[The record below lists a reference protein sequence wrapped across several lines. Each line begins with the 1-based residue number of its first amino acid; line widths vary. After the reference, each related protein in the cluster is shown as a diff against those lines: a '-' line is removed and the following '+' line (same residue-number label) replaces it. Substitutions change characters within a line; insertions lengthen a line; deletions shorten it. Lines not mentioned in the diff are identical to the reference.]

1 MLNHFIKF
9 SLQNRLLISAAAI
22 ILLVYGFYSAVHLP
36 VDVLPDLNKPQVV
49 VFLEAEG
56 MAPEEVE
63 QLVTL
68 PVERTMNGAPGVEAV
83 RSNSTI
89 GLGMVF
95 VTFAYGTDVLKDRQI
110 VAEKLQLAQA
120 QLPEGVI
127 PAMGPISSIMGQIML
142 IGMSSDTTS
151 KADLRTLADYTIRPR
166 LLSVPGVAQV
176 IPIGGEVL
184 QYQVLLDPIRMNTSG
199 ISVDEVENALRN
211 SNSNSTGNFY
221 VRNGQE
227 ILIRNLGRI
236 TSLDDIKNLVIGE
249 RNNTPVL
256 VQNIA
261 EVSFGAKQKR
271 GDASVNGRPAVILA
285 VEKQPGVNTS
295 DLTEKITEAVSDLQ
309 KQVPE
314 DVKINPDVFQ
324 QKHFIENS
332 ISNVLAALL
341 DGSILV
347 IIILFIF
354 LFNLRTTVIS
364 LTAIPL
370 SIAITAIIFSQFGL
384 SVNTMTLGGL
394 AIAIGELV
402 DDAII
407 DVENVF
413 RRLKENRQSASPRSP
428 LLVIY
433 EASAEVRNSIV
444 YATVIVVLVFIPLFF
459 LGGVEG
465 RIFSPLGI
473 AYITSI
479 LSSLLVSLTVTPVM
493 CYYLLSKGK
502 LLESKDTVVV
512 QWLKKWDVKML
523 TRGLQKPKA
532 VLGGVSMLF
541 VIAIIMFLSFGSEF
555 LPEFNE
561 GSLTVNMFAR
571 PGIALAESN
580 KLGTIAEQQIM
591 KVPEVKYT
599 ARRTGRAELDEHAE
613 GVHSTEIEVELDY
626 SKLNRKKEV
635 VVNEIRN
642 KLDAM
647 KGVVV
652 VVGQPISHRLEHL
665 LSGVQAQVAIRL
677 YGSDLSMLRNFAD
690 QIKNSI
696 QNVKGVSD
704 LKVEQQV
711 LIPQLN
717 IKVDD
722 GKILKY
728 GLQKGDIVKDL
739 QTLFQGE
746 SVSQIIDGQKRF
758 DLVVRLSED
767 ARRDL
772 SLIQNTLISLPSGE
786 MIPIKNIA
794 EISEEPGPNTI
805 SHVNAQREITVSL
818 NASGRDLAGM
828 VREVKD
834 KIAAGVK
841 LPSGYFI
848 EYGGQYESQQA
859 ASRLI
864 LILSIVVLIVIALV
878 LYSHFKSFLLV
889 MQIMLNI
896 PLALIGS
903 VIAIWLTGGV
913 TSIAT
918 MVGFVTLTGIASR
931 NGIMRVSHYI
941 HLIKYEGEK
950 FNEQLIIRGSLERL
964 VPVMMTA
971 LVAAL
976 GLLPLLFNPGEPGK
990 EILYP
995 VAAVILGGLISSTLL
1010 DLIVSPIV
1018 FSLIGKKALETYFS
1032 QTENDPL
1039 EKAAT

>member
-1 MLNHFIKF
+1 
-9 SLQNRLLISAAAI
+9 
-22 ILLVYGFYSAVHLP
+22 
-36 VDVLPDLNKPQVV
+36 
-49 VFLEAEG
+49 
-56 MAPEEVE
+56 
-63 QLVTL
+63 
-68 PVERTMNGAPGVEAV
+68 
-83 RSNSTI
+83 
-89 GLGMVF
+89 
-95 VTFAYGTDVLKDRQI
+95 
-110 VAEKLQLAQA
+110 
-120 QLPEGVI
+120 
-127 PAMGPISSIMGQIML
+127 
-142 IGMSSDTTS
+142 
-151 KADLRTLADYTIRPR
+151 
-166 LLSVPGVAQV
+166 
-176 IPIGGEVL
+176 
-184 QYQVLLDPIRMNTSG
+184 
-199 ISVDEVENALRN
+199 
-211 SNSNSTGNFY
+211 
-221 VRNGQE
+221 
-227 ILIRNLGRI
+227 
-236 TSLDDIKNLVIGE
+236 
-249 RNNTPVL
+249 
-256 VQNIA
+256 
-261 EVSFGAKQKR
+261 
-271 GDASVNGRPAVILA
+271 
-285 VEKQPGVNTS
+285 
-295 DLTEKITEAVSDLQ
+295 
-309 KQVPE
+309 
-314 DVKINPDVFQ
+314 
-324 QKHFIENS
+324 
-332 ISNVLAALL
+332 
-341 DGSILV
+341 
-347 IIILFIF
+347 
-354 LFNLRTTVIS
+354 
-364 LTAIPL
+364 
-370 SIAITAIIFSQFGL
+370 
-384 SVNTMTLGGL
+384 
-394 AIAIGELV
+394 
-402 DDAII
+402 
-407 DVENVF
+407 
-413 RRLKENRQSASPRSP
+413 
-428 LLVIY
+428 
-433 EASAEVRNSIV
+433 
-444 YATVIVVLVFIPLFF
+444 VIVVLVFIPLFF

-502 LLESKDTVVV
+502 LLESKDTMVV

-523 TRGLQKPKA
+523 NWGLKKPKQ
-532 VLGGVSMLF
+532 VLGGISMLF
-541 VIAIIMFLSFGSEF
+541 VIAMIMFLSFGSEF

-677 YGSDLSMLRNFAD
+677 YGNDLSMLRNYAD

-767 ARRDL
+767 ARKDL

-848 EYGGQYESQQA
+848 EYAGQYESQQA

-1032 QTENDPL
+1032 QTENNPL

>member
-1 MLNHFIKF
+1 MLNRFIKF
-9 SLQNRLLISAAAI
+9 SLQNKLLISAAAI
-22 ILLVYGFYSAVHLP
+22 ILLVYGFYTASQLP

-68 PVERTMNGAPGVEAV
+68 PVERTMNGAPGVEAI

-89 GLGMVF
+89 GLGIVF
-95 VTFAYGTDVLKDRQI
+95 ITFAYGTDVLKDRQI
-110 VAEKLQLAQA
+110 VAERLQLAQA
-120 QLPEGVI
+120 QLPEGVT
-127 PAMGPISSIMGQIML
+127 PAMGPVSSIMGQIML
-142 IGMSSDTTS
+142 IGVSGDTTS
-151 KADLRTLADYTIRPR
+151 KANLRTLADYTIRPR

-184 QYQVLLDPIRMNTSG
+184 QYQVLLDPIRMNAAG
-199 ISVDEVENALRN
+199 IAVDEVENALRN
-211 SNSNSTGNFY
+211 SNNNSTGNFY

-236 TSLDDIKNLVIGE
+236 TSLDEIKNLVVGYKS
-249 RNNTPVL
+249 NTPIL

-261 EVSFGAKQKR
+261 DVHFGAKPKR
-271 GDASVNGRPAVILA
+271 GDASVNGKAAVILA
-285 VEKQPGVNTS
+285 VEKQPGINTS
-295 DLTEKITEAVSDLQ
+295 DLTSQITAALSELQ
-309 KQVPE
+309 QQMPT
-314 DVKINPDVFQ
+314 DVKLNPDVFQ
-324 QKHFIENS
+324 QRHFIESS
-332 ISNVLAALL
+332 INNVLEALR

-354 LFNLRTTVIS
+354 LFNIRTTIIS

-370 SIAITAIIFSQFGL
+370 SIAITAIIFAQFGL
-384 SVNTMTLGGL
+384 SVNTMTLGGI

-413 RRLKENRQSASPRSP
+413 RRLKENRLLQNPRNV

-433 EASAEVRNSIV
+433 DASSEVRNSIV
-444 YATVIVVLVFIPLFF
+444 YATVIVVLVFIPLFS

-512 QWLKKWDVKML
+512 KWLKKWDEKIL
-523 TRGLQKPKA
+523 TWGLKKPKT
-532 VLGGVSMLF
+532 VIGGAGLLF
-541 VIAIIMFLSFGSEF
+541 VISLFIFFSFGSEF

-571 PGIALAESN
+571 PGIALDESN
-580 KLGTIAEQQIM
+580 KIGTIAEQQIM
-591 KVPEVKYT
+591 KVPEVEYV

-613 GVHSTEIEVELDY
+613 GVHSTEMEVELDY
-626 SKLNRKKEV
+626 SKSKRSKEV
-635 VVNEIRN
+635 VVNEIRS

-647 KGVVV
+647 QGVVI

-677 YGSDLSMLRNFAD
+677 FGEDLTQLRSSAD
-690 QIKNSI
+690 EIKKSI
-696 QNVKGVSD
+696 EDVKGVSD

-722 GKILKY
+722 SKILKY
-728 GLQKGDIVKDL
+728 GLQKGHVVKEL
-739 QTLFQGE
+739 QTLLQGE
-746 SVSQIIDGQKRF
+746 AVSQIIDGSKRF
-758 DLVVRLSED
+758 DLVVKLAED
-767 ARRDL
+767 ARSDL
-772 SLIQNTLISLPSGE
+772 TTIGNTLISLPTGE
-786 MIPIKNIA
+786 MIPIKAVASIT
-794 EISEEPGPNTI
+794 EEPGPNTI
-805 SHVNAQREITVSL
+805 SHVNAQREITVSM
-818 NASGRDLAGM
+818 NASGRDLASM
-828 VREVKD
+828 VKEVKNN
-834 KIAAGVK
+834 IAGNVK
-841 LPSGYFI
+841 LPPGYFI
-848 EYGGQYESQQA
+848 EYGGQYETQQA

-864 LILSIVVLIVIALV
+864 LILSIVVLFAIALV
-878 LYSHFKSFLLV
+878 LYSHFKSYLLV
-889 MQIMLNI
+889 LQIMMNI

-903 VIAIWLTGGV
+903 VVAVWLTGGV
-913 TSIAT
+913 
-918 MVGFVTLTGIASR
+918 
-931 NGIMRVSHYI
+931 
-941 HLIKYEGEK
+941 
-950 FNEQLIIRGSLERL
+950 
-964 VPVMMTA
+964 
-971 LVAAL
+971 
-976 GLLPLLFNPGEPGK
+976 
-990 EILYP
+990 
-995 VAAVILGGLISSTLL
+995 
-1010 DLIVSPIV
+1010 
-1018 FSLIGKKALETYFS
+1018 
-1032 QTENDPL
+1032 
-1039 EKAAT
+1039 